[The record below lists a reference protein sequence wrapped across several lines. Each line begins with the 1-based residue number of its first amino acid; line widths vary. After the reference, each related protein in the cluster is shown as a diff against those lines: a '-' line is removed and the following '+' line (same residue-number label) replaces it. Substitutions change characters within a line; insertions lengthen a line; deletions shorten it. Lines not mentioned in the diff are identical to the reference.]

1 MRVYNAYSNHVQVS
15 DSSANN
21 YCRSAIIHGGLAM
34 VILTYINIILFI
46 TIFILILD
54 DTRIKI
60 QEKKQAEME
69 MIAVNNNY
77 RL

>member
-15 DSSANN
+15 DSLANN
-21 YCRSAIIHGGLAM
+21 YCRSAIIYGGLAM

-46 TIFILILD
+46 TIFVLILY